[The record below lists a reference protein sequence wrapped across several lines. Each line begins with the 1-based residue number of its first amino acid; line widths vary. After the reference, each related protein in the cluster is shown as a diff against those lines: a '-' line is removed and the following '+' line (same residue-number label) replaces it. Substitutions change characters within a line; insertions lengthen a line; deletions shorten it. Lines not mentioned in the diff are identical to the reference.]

1 MPSSAEHDLSA
12 VFAARLAGGLIGP
25 PSTSLV
31 IAEWADPGG
40 GYDPP
45 RYIAPLHVHQEDDEA
60 WYVLAG
66 ALRVRLGD
74 RDVDVPAG
82 GAVIAPRGT
91 PHTFRN
97 AGDDVGRIVGTF
109 NPPHFANYFRELA
122 AIINSTGQS
131 PDRQVWTELYARYDT
146 TFYDAG

>member
-91 PHTFRN
+91 PHTYWNPAPEATRYLL
-97 AGDDVGRIVGTF
+97 VMTPRI
-109 NPPHFANYFRELA
+109 RELIDAIHAMEARSEDAMRAVFA
-122 AIINSTGQS
+122 AHGATYLGW
-131 PDRQVWTELYARYDT
+131 P
-146 TFYDAG
+146 